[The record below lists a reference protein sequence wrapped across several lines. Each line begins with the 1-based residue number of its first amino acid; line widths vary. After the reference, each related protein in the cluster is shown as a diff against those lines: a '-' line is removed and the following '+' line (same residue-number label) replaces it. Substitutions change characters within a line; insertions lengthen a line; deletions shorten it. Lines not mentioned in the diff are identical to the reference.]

1 MEKSRI
7 PRSTTDKSAF
17 ISSTTPA
24 SGNMPRRYETPHPKL
39 PHCAPS
45 STATARRRL
54 NDEEILALN
63 TYDFLAHLGKAV
75 INPGGTTGRNI
86 LLARLNLKPGS
97 RVLEIGCGTGHTACY
112 IAQRYRCQ
120 VTAVDISPGMISQ
133 ARQVVQARRLGNYV
147 KCEVAD
153 IAALPFKDASFDFVI
168 CQAVLMFVDQA
179 RALQQLRR
187 VLKPGGVF
195 TGVEFSWKGS
205 PPPEVRQQTYD
216 ICGCRTL
223 EFHHRVEWAQ
233 RLKQAGFDRVESKE
247 QRFTML
253 SLGGFLRD
261 EKLNSFKVLSRLLQ
275 RRANIKRAA
284 GIWHHFSRYN
294 DYFSYVVLAGQ
305 KLS

>member
-7 PRSTTDKSAF
+7 ARSATDKPVF
-17 ISSTTPA
+17 ISPTPA
-24 SGNMPRRYETPHPKL
+24 SGDMPRRYETPHPKL
-39 PHCAPS
+39 PNCAPPS
-45 STATARRRL
+45 AISTRRHL

-75 INPGGTTGRNI
+75 INPGGTTGRNL

-120 VTAVDISPGMISQ
+120 VTAVDVSPAMISQ
-133 ARQVVQARRLGNYV
+133 ARQAVQARRLGNHV

-153 IAALPFKDASFDFVI
+153 IAALPFKDASFDYVI

-179 RALQQLRR
+179 RALQQMRR
-187 VLKPGGVF
+187 VLRPSGVF
-195 TGVEFSWKGS
+195 AGVEFSWKGA

-223 EFHHRVEWAQ
+223 EFHHRGEWAQ

-253 SLGGFLRD
+253 SMAGFVRD
-261 EKLNSFKVLSRLLQ
+261 EKLNSFKVLSRLLR
-275 RRANIKRAA
+275 RRANLKRAA
-284 GIWHHFSRYN
+284 GIWNHFSRYN
-294 DYFSYVVLAGQ
+294 HYFSYVVLLGQ